1 MTCNEKEM
9 LMGYILTN
17 LSTLENDVVTL
28 KNNLLLGRCAVPDLN
43 ELLIAQIKVVSFLQF
58 ASAVMYILRLDINDF
73 SVIQDLKKKYQVE
86 FNCL

>member
-17 LSTLENDVVTL
+17 LSILENDVITL
-28 KNNLLLGRCAVPDLN
+28 KNNLALGRCGIPDLN
-43 ELLIAQIKVVSFLQF
+43 ELMIAEVKVVSFLQF
-58 ASAVMYILRLDINDF
+58 ASAIMYILRLDVNDY
-73 SVIQDLKKKYQVE
+73 SVVRDLKEKYRIE

>member
-17 LSTLENDVVTL
+17 LSILENDVIVL
-28 KNNLLLGRCAVPDLN
+28 KNNLLLGRCGIPDLN
-43 ELLIAQIKVVSFLQF
+43 ELMIAEVKVVSFLQF
-58 ASAVMYILRLDINDF
+58 ASAIMYILRLDINDY
-73 SVIQDLKKKYQVE
+73 SVIKNLKEKYKVE